1 MEQTTQ
7 PHKKRALVGI
17 LTGATAL
24 FLLLTAFTAKNGS
37 DKSSVAT
44 NGETLHR
51 ESTVTR
57 GDLTVGVTESITA
70 ALKVHNIS
78 FDFTLT
84 SSSGS
89 GNQNASTAIGIE
101 EVYVK
106 AGQRVKAGDPLVLL
120 SSGDIQEAINQLQSD
135 YQEAVVSLT
144 KHSSLCKRGGWMPNI
159 HQRLLCNLEQ
169 ADDEL
174 YHAQLEYEEIGNT
187 NLYEDAYETQL
198 TEEDDIEKP
207 GRKLGKS
214 WRPLRP
220 ISDRPSTTCS

>member
-120 SSGDIQEAINQLQSD
+120 FSGDIQEAINQLQSD

-144 KHSSLCKRGGWMPNI
+144 
-159 HQRLLCNLEQ
+159 E
-169 ADDEL
+169 
-174 YHAQLEYEEIGNT
+174 AQLPLQKGRLDAKYTSAPALQSGAGRRRALPRPAGVRGNR
-187 NLYEDAYETQL
+187 QHQ
-198 TEEDDIEKP
+198 P
-207 GRKLGKS
+207 VRGRL
-214 WRPLRP
+214 
-220 ISDRPSTTCS
+220 